1 MRRATQTAGVTA
13 YPPHSAMKLI
23 YDYIQEETVKRFPNM
38 RYKVLGGFYFLRCA
52 FGIWIFNH

>member
-1 MRRATQTAGVTA
+1 
-13 YPPHSAMKLI
+13 MKLI